1 MSDNPFVPWHPS
13 RCCLYMKAVLPV
25 RKAFPIREASS
36 HRGQVAVEWLMVAGI
51 LTAVAIFLS
60 MMFRPVLI
68 DMVRLLARAIRTP
81 GL

>member
-1 MSDNPFVPWHPS
+1 MTERQGS
-13 RCCLYMKAVLPV
+13 R
-25 RKAFPIREASS
+25 
-36 HRGQVAVEWLMVAGI
+36 RGQVATEWLMTAGI

-68 DMVRLLARAIRTP
+68 DIVRNLARAIRTP